1 MKVRAMLRQ
10 EQIAVLGQYG
20 LDPASLR
27 GISCVQYDQ
36 GETLME
42 EETDLKSLM
51 IITRGEV
58 RVSTTSGNGR
68 NLILCYY
75 VSSGILGDMEFLTG
89 HDRVYN
95 HVSAGSDDVEVIDI
109 PYLWNAEYLMNNLS
123 FIRTLAKG
131 TAEKLVQSSRDYA
144 GNALLSAEQR
154 LSRYILHASH
164 HGRFSEV
171 MSDVAMSTGMSYRHM
186 YRILKDLC
194 SRNILR
200 KETWGYQI
208 VNEPALRKEAQ
219 G

>member
-1 MKVRAMLRQ
+1 MKIRSMLRQ
-10 EQIAVLGQYG
+10 EQISTLAQYG
-20 LDPASLR
+20 LDPSALK
-27 GISCVQYDQ
+27 GISCMQFDQ

-42 EETDLKSLM
+42 EETVLRSLM

-58 RVSTTSGNGR
+58 RVSTTSGNGK

-75 VSSGILGDMEFLTG
+75 VSNGILGDMEFLTD
-89 HDRVYN
+89 HERVYN

-109 PYLWNAEYLMNNLS
+109 PYLWNQEYLMNNLS
-123 FIRTLAKG
+123 FIRTLARG

-171 MSDVAMSTGMSYRHM
+171 MTDVAMSTGMSYRHM
-186 YRILKDLC
+186 HRILKDLC
-194 SRNILR
+194 DRNILK

-208 VNEPALRKEAQ
+208 LNEGALRKEAQ